1 MSSPLLS
8 WIEPDRLQSAF
19 ARLRGPARKGDTGS
33 HGGEAAAEQVVPPP
47 LVVAPPPPV
56 GVAPPPLAGGFQPP
70 PGRMRQRIEALG
82 EWVQQQTGASAVCI
96 IDREGLMLLDRG
108 SGDEVAAIASAFV
121 SLIKRV
127 RSSTENE
134 IGGLVILG
142 LANGKLLHMI
152 EVDTS
157 LGEFAACFVVTGQ
170 LRPELATA
178 IGDGLRLAI
187 EGDQES
193 LDDTAAVR
201 GLAPPWKA
209 T

>member
-19 ARLRGPARKGDTGS
+19 ARLRGTARQGEAVDPAPARP
-33 HGGEAAAEQVVPPP
+33 AADRVIVLPP
-47 LVVAPPPPV
+47 LVVSPAPSP
-56 GVAPPPLAGGFQPP
+56 PPPLASDFQPP
-70 PGRMRQRIEALG
+70 PGRMRQRIEALA
-82 EWVQQQTGASAVCI
+82 EWVQGQTGASAICI

-142 LANGKLLHMI
+142 LAGGKLLHMI

-170 LRPELATA
+170 LRPELATG
-178 IGDGLRLAI
+178 IRDGLRLAI
-187 EGDQES
+187 EGDLTS

-201 GLAPPWKA
+201 GLAPPWKV

>member
-1 MSSPLLS
+1 
-8 WIEPDRLQSAF
+8 LQSAF
-19 ARLRGPARKGDTGS
+19 ARLRAPARKG
-33 HGGEAAAEQVVPPP
+33 EEREPAPARPVPDRVIVLPP
-47 LVVAPPPPV
+47 LVVAPEPSP
-56 GVAPPPLAGGFQPP
+56 APSPAGAFQPP
-70 PGRMRQRIEALG
+70 PGRMRQRIETLG
-82 EWVQQQTGASAVCI
+82 EWILEQTGASAVCI

-142 LANGKLLHMI
+142 LADGKLLHMI

-170 LRPELATA
+170 LRPELATR

-187 EGDQES
+187 EGDQSS

-201 GLAPPWKA
+201 GMAQPWKV

>member
-1 MSSPLLS
+1 MSNPLLS
-8 WIEPDRLQSAF
+8 WIEPERLQLAF
-19 ARLRGPARKGDTGS
+19 ARLRGPARKGETEGP
-33 HGGEAAAEQVVPPP
+33 AA
-47 LVVAPPPPV
+47 APPPSDRVIVLAPLV
-56 GVAPPPLAGGFQPP
+56 GTPAPTLVGAFQPP
-70 PGRMRQRIEALG
+70 PGRMQKRIEALG
-82 EWVQQQTGASAVCI
+82 EWVRQHTGASAVCI

-142 LANGKLLHMI
+142 LAEGKLLHMI

-178 IGDGLRLAI
+178 IREGLRLAI
-187 EGDQES
+187 ESDQDA

-201 GLAPPWKA
+201 GLAPSWKV